1 MVEYRRCAAGTK
13 WSGTRSDVYFLP
25 SFLVCDGCFLFPV
38 PHLSPCSLVLLL
50 SILLPLSA
58 SCSLFRAI
66 NNRCSTFAEVI
77 GFCEGHDSAVYMRLR
92 DPASQTRRCTFSLS
106 LSLSLFS
113 FVFASCIFLTFT
125 IIPLI
130 SLLSLCA
137 CITQAIPYI
146 DRWIQRET

>member
-106 LSLSLFS
+106 LSLFS

>member
-92 DPASQTRRCTFSLS
+92 DPTSQTRHCTFSLS
-106 LSLSLFS
+106 LSLSFLLC
-113 FVFASCIFLTFT
+113 SCFLY
-125 IIPLI
+125 
-130 SLLSLCA
+130 LSNA
-137 CITQAIPYI
+137 HDHPPYI
-146 DRWIQRET
+146 LVQPMCMHYIRDSVHR